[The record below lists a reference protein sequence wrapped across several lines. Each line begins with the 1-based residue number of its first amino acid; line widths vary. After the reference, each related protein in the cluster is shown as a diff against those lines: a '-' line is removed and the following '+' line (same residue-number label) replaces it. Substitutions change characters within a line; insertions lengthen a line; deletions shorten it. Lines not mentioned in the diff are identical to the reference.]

1 VGTAT
6 GVPTAS
12 EKEGTMHAR
21 IALVVAALVAVIAA
35 GGLSATAASGSRFSA
50 TLTGYEEIPTLSVS
64 GIGTFS
70 AQVAKDGRSISYSLS
85 YSGLS
90 GDALFAHI
98 HLGEPAI
105 AGGVVAFLC
114 GGGSKPACPAGT
126 SGTLTGT
133 IVAADVVGPAGQG
146 IDAGEFTELVA
157 AMQFGATYANL
168 HTTLF
173 PAGEIRGQ
181 IS

>member
-1 VGTAT
+1 M
-6 GVPTAS
+6 
-12 EKEGTMHAR
+12 EGTMRVR
-21 IALVVAALVAVIAA
+21 IAFVVAALVAVIAA
-35 GGLSATAASGSRFSA
+35 GGLSATAGSGNKFSA
-50 TLTGYEEIPTLSVS
+50 TLTGYQETPTLSVG

-70 AQVAKDGRSISYSLS
+70 AEITKDGTSISYSLG

-126 SGTLTGT
+126 SGTVTGT
-133 IVAADVVGPAGQG
+133 IVAADVIGPAGQG
-146 IDAGEFTELVA
+146 IDAGEFEELVA
-157 AMQFGATYANL
+157 AMRFGATYANV